1 MDMVKVEFSG
11 EEYYLLYNGAAMFAL
26 QDVDLIFTAISKDI
40 DVFCRVVSVLSEQ
53 GELLRRYQGHDHGGI
68 INAEEFKFMS
78 TPAEMMN
85 MRVAVL
91 NALLSGMEREIEPEK
106 AERDLSLE
114 KFKKKPDGKRS
125 SKKQTT

>member
-1 MDMVKVEFSG
+1 MDMFKVEFAG
-11 EEYYLLYNGAAMFAL
+11 EDYCLLYNGAAMFAL
-26 QDVDLIFTAISKDI
+26 QDVDLIFTAINKDI

-53 GELLRRYQGHDHGGI
+53 GELYRRYEGHDHGGSI
-68 INAEEFKFMS
+68 DADNFKLSS
-78 TPAEMMN
+78 TPAEMMS

-91 NALLSGMEREIEPEK
+91 NALLSGMGREIEPEE

-125 SKKQTT
+125 LKKRTT